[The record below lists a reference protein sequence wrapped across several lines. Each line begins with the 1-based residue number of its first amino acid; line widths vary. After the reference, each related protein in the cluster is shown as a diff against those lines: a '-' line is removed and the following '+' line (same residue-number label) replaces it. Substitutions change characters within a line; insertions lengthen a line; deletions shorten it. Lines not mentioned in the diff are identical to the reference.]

1 MSRAD
6 SADYE
11 RKLMVR
17 TIVLCLFIAI
27 ASILIVLY
35 LRLTPIW
42 ETTFEANHLL
52 MAIPILLLSIF
63 YAALLVAVGNR
74 REMGRSV
81 SGWFDVI
88 ALMVPEGFIA
98 YIILQ
103 GLLSTSFVIL
113 ICCAFVMYLHFAQR
127 D

>member
-1 MSRAD
+1 M
-6 SADYE
+6 
-11 RKLMVR
+11 
-17 TIVLCLFIAI
+17 
-27 ASILIVLY
+27 
-35 LRLTPIW
+35 
-42 ETTFEANHLL
+42 
-52 MAIPILLLSIF
+52 MAISILLLSIF

-81 SGWFDVI
+81 SGWFDVS
-88 ALMVPEGFIA
+88 ALMVLEGLIA

-113 ICCAFVMYLHFAQR
+113 ICCAFVVYLHFAQR